1 MIEVP
6 FAIERHDAE
15 SHNPLSTWI
24 QRNWDM
30 PWLMYLLENTRGIET
45 EKYYDPPTD
54 QYRVT
59 FKFNLDP
66 KKETYY
72 RIKYA
77 TQV

>member
-30 PWLMYLLENTRGIET
+30 PWLMYLLENNQGIET
-45 EKYYDPPTD
+45 EHYYDAPIDMYT
-54 QYRVT
+54 VT

-72 RIKYA
+72 RLKYHYER
-77 TQV
+77 

>member
-6 FAIERHDAE
+6 FDIERHDAE

-30 PWLMYLLENTRGIET
+30 PWLMYLLENTSHIET
-45 EKYYDPPTD
+45 EKYYDPPAD

-66 KKETYY
+66 KKETFY
-72 RIKYA
+72 RIKYGS
-77 TQV
+77 QV